1 MTSYYNLSLI
11 QEILLIH
18 GGKDGGNSRTDTIFA
33 YDGTSVVYVFV
44 SQCPSPTA
52 SRTFY
57 TLNLLA
63 ILSFTRRKTESLCRL
78 LA

>member
-44 SQCPSPTA
+44 SQH
-52 SRTFY
+52 
-57 TLNLLA
+57 A
-63 ILSFTRRKTESLCRL
+63 ILQQTDEHACSYITGLQQNLHHCL
-78 LA
+78 

>member
-44 SQCPSPTA
+44 SQH
-52 SRTFY
+52 
-57 TLNLLA
+57 A
-63 ILSFTRRKTESLCRL
+63 ILQQTDEHARIL
-78 LA
+78 